1 MNLLIFLIIM
11 IISFIVVRI
20 GAIAFELT
28 GLEASLAHFQSL
40 SCFTGTGFTTRE
52 SELVTAHSQR
62 RQIAS
67 FLMILGNVGLVTLI
81 ATFVNTM
88 RSDLIFSDVLMV
100 PFFNWGIPRVIVPW
114 LNLLISFSA
123 IFLLYKLF
131 TGNKFSRKLTDAIR
145 THLIKKN
152 IIKVA
157 SFEELTLIA
166 QGYGVLSVDVTL
178 DSPLVD
184 KTIMESHVRDLDVT
198 VLAIE
203 REGKMFPNPTAS
215 RKIVANDK
223 VVCFGKIKN
232 IQKALGGQ
240 K

>member
-28 GLEASLAHFQSL
+28 GLESSLAHFQSL

-67 FLMILGNVGLVTLI
+67 VLMILGNAGLVTLI

-88 RSDLIFSDVLMV
+88 QSDIMLADVIVV
-100 PFFNWGIPRVIVPW
+100 PFLNWGIPRVLAPW
-114 LNLLISFSA
+114 LNLLVSFLA
-123 IFLLYKLF
+123 IFFLYKIF
-131 TGNKFSRKLTDAIR
+131 TGTKFSRKLTDAIR

-166 QGYGVLSVDVTL
+166 QGYGVLSVEVSTESSL
-178 DSPLVD
+178 AD

-203 REGKMFPNPTAS
+203 REGRMFPNPTGS
-215 RKIVANDK
+215 RKIIANDR

-232 IQKALGGQ
+232 IQKA
-240 K
+240 